1 MRPVCRMLVYWL
13 CFVSC
18 MVWVTEGQLKK
29 RVLRTIFS
37 SALLT
42 ESLIEQKL
50 EKLQI
55 RAKFNR
61 KHSV

>member
-29 RVLRTIFS
+29 TRHLRLRTKIP
-37 SALLT
+37 
-42 ESLIEQKL
+42 QKL
-50 EKLQI
+50 KKL
-55 RAKFNR
+55 FFTFL
-61 KHSV
+61 KHEIPQAATTV